1 MKNKDI
7 DLSWYFFDK
16 VVFMENFLIQN
27 ISISTIELAMLI
39 MIISFL
45 LIIIAFFNNQKGI
58 KSKLDKLEQNLSKIN
73 TLINEMNSGYG
84 IIDKNLSSSKED
96 LTNIN
101 ETIRSIQKDIGKKS
115 DENLSEQNINKA
127 VDLAKLGVDIKEI
140 SSKTGLSEEQIE
152 TLIKFHTEK

>member
-1 MKNKDI
+1 
-7 DLSWYFFDK
+7 
-16 VVFMENFLIQN
+16 MENLLIQN

-45 LIIIAFFNNQKGI
+45 LILIAFFSNQKGI
-58 KSKLDKLEQNLSKIN
+58 KSKLDKLEQNLIKIN

>member
-1 MKNKDI
+1 
-7 DLSWYFFDK
+7 
-16 VVFMENFLIQN
+16 MENLLIQN

-45 LIIIAFFNNQKGI
+45 LILIAFFSNQKGI
-58 KSKLDKLEQNLSKIN
+58 TSKLDKLEQKLSEIN

-84 IIDKNLSSSKED
+84 IIDRNLSSSKED

>member
-1 MKNKDI
+1 
-7 DLSWYFFDK
+7 
-16 VVFMENFLIQN
+16 MENFLIQN

-45 LIIIAFFNNQKGI
+45 LILIAFFSNQKGI
-58 KSKLDKLEQNLSKIN
+58 KSKLDQLEQKLSKIN

>member
-1 MKNKDI
+1 
-7 DLSWYFFDK
+7 
-16 VVFMENFLIQN
+16 MESLLIQN

-45 LIIIAFFNNQKGI
+45 LILIAFFSSQKGI

>member
-1 MKNKDI
+1 
-7 DLSWYFFDK
+7 
-16 VVFMENFLIQN
+16 MENLLIQN
-27 ISISTIELAMLI
+27 ISISTTELAMLI

-45 LIIIAFFNNQKGI
+45 LILIAFFSNQKGI
-58 KSKLDKLEQNLSKIN
+58 KSKLNKIEQNLSKIN

-152 TLIKFHTEK
+152 TLIKFHTENILMFFKEFILIEY

>member
-1 MKNKDI
+1 
-7 DLSWYFFDK
+7 
-16 VVFMENFLIQN
+16 MENFLIQN
-27 ISISTIELAMLI
+27 ISMNTIELAMLI

-45 LIIIAFFNNQKGI
+45 LILIAFFSNQKGI

-115 DENLSEQNINKA
+115 DENLLEQNINKA

-140 SSKTGLSEEQIE
+140 STKTGLSEEQIE

>member
-1 MKNKDI
+1 
-7 DLSWYFFDK
+7 
-16 VVFMENFLIQN
+16 MENLLIQN

-45 LIIIAFFNNQKGI
+45 LILIAFFSNQKGI

-73 TLINEMNSGYG
+73 TLITEMNSGYG

>member
-1 MKNKDI
+1 MK
-7 DLSWYFFDK
+7 F
-16 VVFMENFLIQN
+16 VFMENLLIQN

-45 LIIIAFFNNQKGI
+45 LILIAFFSNQKGI
-58 KSKLDKLEQNLSKIN
+58 KSKLDKIEQNLSKIN
-73 TLINEMNSGYG
+73 NLINEMNSGYG

>member
-1 MKNKDI
+1 
-7 DLSWYFFDK
+7 
-16 VVFMENFLIQN
+16 MENLFIQN

-45 LIIIAFFNNQKGI
+45 IILIAFFNNQKGI
-58 KSKLDKLEQNLSKIN
+58 KSKIDRLEQNLSKIN
-73 TLINEMNSGYG
+73 TLISEINSGYG

-96 LTNIN
+96 LININ

-140 SSKTGLSEEQIE
+140 SLKTGLSEEQIE

>member
-1 MKNKDI
+1 
-7 DLSWYFFDK
+7 
-16 VVFMENFLIQN
+16 MENLLIQN

-45 LIIIAFFNNQKGI
+45 LILIAFFSSQKGI

-140 SSKTGLSEEQIE
+140 SLKTGLSEEQIE

>member
-1 MKNKDI
+1 
-7 DLSWYFFDK
+7 
-16 VVFMENFLIQN
+16 MENLLIQN

-45 LIIIAFFNNQKGI
+45 LILIAFFSNQKGI

-73 TLINEMNSGYG
+73 NLINEMNSGYG

-140 SSKTGLSEEQIE
+140 SSKTGLSEEQID

>member
-1 MKNKDI
+1 
-7 DLSWYFFDK
+7 
-16 VVFMENFLIQN
+16 MENLLIQN

-39 MIISFL
+39 MIISFI
-45 LIIIAFFNNQKGI
+45 LILITFFSNQKGI

-73 TLINEMNSGYG
+73 NLINEMNSGYG

-115 DENLSEQNINKA
+115 DENLTEQNINKA
-127 VDLAKLGVDIKEI
+127 VDLAKLGVDINEI

>member
-1 MKNKDI
+1 
-7 DLSWYFFDK
+7 
-16 VVFMENFLIQN
+16 MENLFIQN

-45 LIIIAFFNNQKGI
+45 LILIAFFSNQKGI
-58 KSKLDKLEQNLSKIN
+58 KTKLDKIEQNLSKIN

>member
-1 MKNKDI
+1 
-7 DLSWYFFDK
+7 
-16 VVFMENFLIQN
+16 MENLLIHN
-27 ISISTIELAMLI
+27 ISISTIEFAFLI

-45 LIIIAFFNNQKGI
+45 VLLIAFINNQKRI

-73 TLINEMNSGYG
+73 TLINEINSGYG
-84 IIDKNLSSSKED
+84 IIDKNLSSSKDD
-96 LTNIN
+96 LININ

-140 SSKTGLSEEQIE
+140 SSKTGLSEEQIA

>member
-1 MKNKDI
+1 
-7 DLSWYFFDK
+7 
-16 VVFMENFLIQN
+16 MENLLIQN
-27 ISISTIELAMLI
+27 ISISTTELAMLI

-45 LIIIAFFNNQKGI
+45 LILIAFFSNQKGI
-58 KSKLDKLEQNLSKIN
+58 KSKLDKIEQNLSKIN

-140 SSKTGLSEEQIE
+140 SLKTGLSEEQIE

>member
-1 MKNKDI
+1 
-7 DLSWYFFDK
+7 
-16 VVFMENFLIQN
+16 MENLLIQN

-45 LIIIAFFNNQKGI
+45 LILIAFFSNQKGI

-73 TLINEMNSGYG
+73 NLINEMNSGYG

-140 SSKTGLSEEQIE
+140 SSKTGLSEAQIE

>member
-1 MKNKDI
+1 
-7 DLSWYFFDK
+7 
-16 VVFMENFLIQN
+16 MENLLIQN

-45 LIIIAFFNNQKGI
+45 LILIAFFNNQKGI
-58 KSKLDKLEQNLSKIN
+58 KSKLDNVEQNLSKIN
-73 TLINEMNSGYG
+73 NLINEINSGYG
-84 IIDKNLSSSKED
+84 IIDRNLSSSKED

>member
-1 MKNKDI
+1 
-7 DLSWYFFDK
+7 
-16 VVFMENFLIQN
+16 MENLFIQN

-45 LIIIAFFNNQKGI
+45 LILIAFFSNQKGI
-58 KSKLDKLEQNLSKIN
+58 KSKLDKIEQNLSKIN

-84 IIDKNLSSSKED
+84 IIDKTLSSSKED

-127 VDLAKLGVDIKEI
+127 VYLAKLGVDIKEI

>member
-1 MKNKDI
+1 
-7 DLSWYFFDK
+7 
-16 VVFMENFLIQN
+16 MENLFIQN

-45 LIIIAFFNNQKGI
+45 LILIAFFSNQKGI
-58 KSKLDKLEQNLSKIN
+58 KSKLDKIEQNLSKIN

-152 TLIKFHTEK
+152 TLIKFHTEE

>member
-1 MKNKDI
+1 
-7 DLSWYFFDK
+7 
-16 VVFMENFLIQN
+16 MENLLIQN

-45 LIIIAFFNNQKGI
+45 LIVIALFSNQKGI

-73 TLINEMNSGYG
+73 NLINEMNSGYG
-84 IIDKNLSSSKED
+84 IIDKNLSSSKEN

>member
-1 MKNKDI
+1 
-7 DLSWYFFDK
+7 
-16 VVFMENFLIQN
+16 MENLLIQN

-45 LIIIAFFNNQKGI
+45 LILIAFFNNQKGI
-58 KSKLDKLEQNLSKIN
+58 NSKLDKLEQNLSKIN

-140 SSKTGLSEEQIE
+140 SLKTGLSEEQIE

>member
-1 MKNKDI
+1 
-7 DLSWYFFDK
+7 
-16 VVFMENFLIQN
+16 MENLLIQN

-45 LIIIAFFNNQKGI
+45 LILIAFFSNQKGI
-58 KSKLDKLEQNLSKIN
+58 KSKLDQLQQNLSKIN

>member
-1 MKNKDI
+1 MTK
-7 DLSWYFFDK
+7 F
-16 VVFMENFLIQN
+16 VFMENFLIEN
-27 ISISTIELAMLI
+27 ISLSSVEFGMLI

-45 LIIIAFFNNQKGI
+45 LILIAIFNNQKGI
-58 KSKLDKLEQNLSKIN
+58 KSKLDKLEQNLNKVN
-73 TLINEMNSGYG
+73 TLIDEMNSGYG
-84 IIDKNLSSSKED
+84 TIDKNLSSSKED
-96 LTNIN
+96 LININ

-127 VDLAKLGVDIKEI
+127 VDLAKLGVDIREI

>member
-1 MKNKDI
+1 
-7 DLSWYFFDK
+7 
-16 VVFMENFLIQN
+16 MENLLIQN
-27 ISISTIELAMLI
+27 ISISNIELAMLI

-45 LIIIAFFNNQKGI
+45 LILIAFFSNQKGI
-58 KSKLDKLEQNLSKIN
+58 KSKLDQLEQKLSKIN

>member
-1 MKNKDI
+1 
-7 DLSWYFFDK
+7 
-16 VVFMENFLIQN
+16 MEKFLIQN
-27 ISISTIELAMLI
+27 ISISTIELAILI

-45 LIIIAFFNNQKGI
+45 LILIVFFSNQKGI
-58 KSKLDKLEQNLSKIN
+58 KSKLDRIEQNLSKIN

-140 SSKTGLSEEQIE
+140 SSKTGLSEEQID

>member
-1 MKNKDI
+1 
-7 DLSWYFFDK
+7 
-16 VVFMENFLIQN
+16 MENLLIQN

-39 MIISFL
+39 MVISFL
-45 LIIIAFFNNQKGI
+45 LILIAFFSNQKGI
-58 KSKLDKLEQNLSKIN
+58 KSKLDRIEQNLSKIN

-127 VDLAKLGVDIKEI
+127 VDLGKLGVDIKEI

-152 TLIKFHTEK
+152 TLIKFHTQK

>member
-1 MKNKDI
+1 
-7 DLSWYFFDK
+7 
-16 VVFMENFLIQN
+16 MENLLIQN

-45 LIIIAFFNNQKGI
+45 LILIAFFSNQKGI

-73 TLINEMNSGYG
+73 TLITEMNSGYG
-84 IIDKNLSSSKED
+84 VIDKNLSSSKED

-152 TLIKFHTEK
+152 TVIKFHTEK

>member
-1 MKNKDI
+1 
-7 DLSWYFFDK
+7 
-16 VVFMENFLIQN
+16 MENLLIQN

-45 LIIIAFFNNQKGI
+45 LILIAFFSNQKGI
-58 KSKLDKLEQNLSKIN
+58 KSKLDRLEQNLSKIN